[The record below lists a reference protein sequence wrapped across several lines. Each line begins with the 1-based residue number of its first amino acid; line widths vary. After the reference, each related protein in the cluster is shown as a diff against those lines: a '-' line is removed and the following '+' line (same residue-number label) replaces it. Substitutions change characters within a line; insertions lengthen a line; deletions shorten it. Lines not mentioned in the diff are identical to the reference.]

1 MPERRRRER
10 LPLIQM
16 DARIRVKKKLFSSSW
31 EEVNVCDFTR
41 LGLAVVGEHDF
52 KEGET
57 VTLSLRLSTEVGDIT
72 AEQVEAIVRNSRVG
86 DEGTIFGM
94 EFVENQKS
102 SITESLGRIESVLSR
117 FRKVTDRMR
126 ERSV

>member
-16 DARIRVKKKLFSSSW
+16 DARIKVKKNLFSSSW
-31 EEVNVCDFTR
+31 EEITVCDFSR

-57 VTLSLRLSTEVGDIT
+57 VRLSFRLSTEVGEIT
-72 AEQVEAIVRNSRVG
+72 VEQTDAIVRNSRVA

-94 EFVENQKS
+94 EFVENQKAS
-102 SITESLGRIESVLSR
+102 VTESLGRIESVLSR
-117 FRKVTDRMR
+117 FRKVTDRIR
-126 ERSV
+126 ERTV